1 MKKIIPLIF
10 TLALFNN
17 IWSQTGAKCIYKITV
32 NNSVLD
38 VSSADDK
45 LSKDT
50 KNMLNSALNLAK
62 RFEYT
67 LDFNNNESIFQLNRL
82 MIEDNKSDYLFP
94 IAKAI
99 IGQGVYYQN
108 KIENENI
115 QQLETSAALFLIK
128 DTFISDW
135 KITNE
140 QKQIGEYNCFKAI
153 KKCESCNAFDIV
165 WFTPEIS
172 VPFGPLGYSGLPGLI
187 LEVQKKLFSISL
199 ISITYNTNGVEII
212 KPTKGKMVS
221 VDEFKEITANY
232 RSQLKNK

>member
-115 QQLETSAALFLIK
+115 QQHNNCMFDNK
-128 DTFISDW
+128 FYRISFFS
-135 KITNE
+135 KSS
-140 QKQIGEYNCFKAI
+140 GESRSNDIPEVRFQ
-153 KKCESCNAFDIV
+153 FD
-165 WFTPEIS
+165 
-172 VPFGPLGYSGLPGLI
+172 LGQCIRYVEPYPPG
-187 LEVQKKLFSISL
+187 
-199 ISITYNTNGVEII
+199 
-212 KPTKGKMVS
+212 
-221 VDEFKEITANY
+221 
-232 RSQLKNK
+232 